1 MPRRHRTFRRAHQP
15 FPADFPLRLLRFQ
28 RASGFTWNHLA
39 RSLGT
44 NALTL
49 RRWRSGVSPNAQH
62 LLALLSL
69 ARAHGLDYMLT
80 TPIFEQQSL
89 PLEWPEESVKAS

>member
-1 MPRRHRTFRRAHQP
+1 MPRRHVTFRRAHHS
-15 FPADFPLRLLRFQ
+15 FPADFPLRLQRFQ
-28 RASGFTWNHLA
+28 AASGYTWNHLA

-49 RRWRSGVSPNAQH
+49 RRWRAGASPSARH

-69 ARAHGLDYMLT
+69 AKSLGLDQMLT
-80 TPIFEQQSL
+80 TPLAEQSSL
-89 PLEWPEESVKAS
+89 PRDCPESPASAS

>member
-1 MPRRHRTFRRAHQP
+1 MPRRHATFRRAHHP
-15 FPADFPLRLLRFQ
+15 FPADFPHRLQRFQ
-28 RASGFTWNHLA
+28 EASGYTWNNLA

-49 RRWRSGVSPNAQH
+49 RRWRAGASPNAQH

-69 ARAHGLDYMLT
+69 AKALGLDHMLT
-80 TPIFEQQSL
+80 TPLVKQQSL
-89 PLEWPEESVKAS
+89 PLEWSADPADTS